1 MRPDDPALLHDSP
14 CPLYILFD
22 LPSNHGN
29 LGSIIRSADALG
41 ADGLILTGHGVD
53 LYHPEV
59 ITASMGS
66 FFNLPAIRMAD
77 NDTVFDW
84 IARQRDLHPGFQVIG
99 TTAHKQL
106 NITQVDFR
114 LPTLLMIGNETD
126 GLCRAF
132 KEGCDLLATIPM
144 ADTSSASSFNVACAA
159 TVMMYEV
166 CRQRAQE

>member
-1 MRPDDPALLHDSP
+1 M
-14 CPLYILFD
+14 
-22 LPSNHGN
+22 
-29 LGSIIRSADALG
+29 
-41 ADGLILTGHGVD
+41 
-53 LYHPEV
+53 
-59 ITASMGS
+59 
-66 FFNLPAIRMAD
+66 
-77 NDTVFDW
+77 FDW
-84 IARQRDLHPGFQVIG
+84 IARQRELHPGFQVIG

-114 LPTLLMIGNETD
+114 LPTLLMIGNETE

-132 KEGCDLLATIPM
+132 KEGCDLLSTIPM

>member
-1 MRPDDPALLHDSP
+1 
-14 CPLYILFD
+14 
-22 LPSNHGN
+22 
-29 LGSIIRSADALG
+29 
-41 ADGLILTGHGVD
+41 
-53 LYHPEV
+53 
-59 ITASMGS
+59 MGS

-77 NDTVFDW
+77 NGTVFDW
-84 IARQRDLHPGFQVIG
+84 IARQRELHPGFQVIG

-114 LPTLLMIGNETD
+114 LPTLLMIGNETE

-132 KEGCDLLATIPM
+132 KVGCDLLATIPM